1 MHQGG
6 AHKRS
11 KDGISPARRSLLQ
24 DNYEEN
30 TVWRDR
36 LSSFSDT
43 FTPIQCATFPKNNK
57 SFPCSSSRHGNAL
70 SQIVDF
76 RQSSPV
82 LDLPGHPILDKG
94 ALIGSCARLP
104 LAVDG
109 PRLHA
114 EVAALPEDSWGTTA
128 GRVGVHRAAAAIF
141 LRGYAP
147 AEGEKPIEDRPALER
162 LPYAREIITR
172 LVGGEPLRCLLARL
186 PGGATIAP
194 HVDRAPYFAK
204 ALRLH
209 FPVETHNQSYMVCDG
224 LTYRMQVGEAWALN
238 NSTLHAVWNADDARA
253 RTHMICDFL
262 PGPGL
267 LELLAR
273 AERGLGRVDPAVDA
287 HLFRHAGRPEA
298 TG

>member
-1 MHQGG
+1 M
-6 AHKRS
+6 
-11 KDGISPARRSLLQ
+11 
-24 DNYEEN
+24 
-30 TVWRDR
+30 
-36 LSSFSDT
+36 
-43 FTPIQCATFPKNNK
+43 
-57 SFPCSSSRHGNAL
+57 
-70 SQIVDF
+70 
-76 RQSSPV
+76 
-82 LDLPGHPILDKG
+82 LDLPGRPVLDKR
-94 ALIGSCARLP
+94 ALIGGCARLP
-104 LAVDG
+104 LAIDAA
-109 PRLHA
+109 RLRG

-147 AEGEKPIEDRPALER
+147 AEGEKPIEDRPVLDR

-186 PGGATIAP
+186 PAGAAIEP

-209 FPVETHNQSYMVCDG
+209 FPVMTHEQSFMVCDG
-224 LTYRMQVGEAWALN
+224 LTYLMREGEAWALN
-238 NSTLHAVWNADDARA
+238 NSTLHAVWNADPARD

-267 LELLAR
+267 LDLLAR
-273 AERGLGRVDPAVDA
+273 ADRGLGRVQPDVDA
-287 HLFRHAGRPEA
+287 HLARQASRPPA